1 MALLLIS
8 KRIVQSAAA
17 IGVVCAGDAP
27 RSARITRGGAR
38 HASNGGA
45 GRNRFLLRVIR
56 GIMLGSR
63 HNGVTI
69 LDRTVASLNVEHYRK
84 LLASEIDDAK
94 RRTVTELLA
103 AEEAKLAASDAPDRT
118 KRSDDNA

>member
-1 MALLLIS
+1 M
-8 KRIVQSAAA
+8 
-17 IGVVCAGDAP
+17 
-27 RSARITRGGAR
+27 
-38 HASNGGA
+38 
-45 GRNRFLLRVIR
+45 
-56 GIMLGSR
+56 
-63 HNGVTI
+63 
-69 LDRTVASLNVEHYRK
+69 ASLNVEHYRK